1 MKEEIK
7 SMHFH
12 GPEHRETFL
21 AVLRKALVLDS
32 ASPLFVPLYVLSAIG
47 DGVTPY
53 VGHDGLKAEALIKA
67 SETWPPAL
75 AAMARLA
82 STLAG
87 HSEFHSLLEICCAI
101 QETPFFEVALHAL
114 RLMFEF

>member
-1 MKEEIK
+1 MRQEIR
-7 SMHFH
+7 SMHFL
-12 GPEHRETFL
+12 GPEHKETFL
-21 AVLRKALVLDS
+21 AVLRKALVVDS
-32 ASPLFVPLYVLSAIG
+32 TSPLFVPLYVLSAIG

-53 VGHDGLKAEALIKA
+53 VHHDGLKAEALIKA
-67 SETWPPAL
+67 SEAWPPDL

-87 HSEFHSLLEICCAI
+87 HSEFNGLLEVYCAI

-114 RLMFEF
+114 RLMFEL